1 MALAFIPMMK
11 KRWVT
16 KLKSTST
23 IRCHCEFN
31 RKIHEEDLAHRAGF
45 LTPLDPRLICSAFVN
60 SCKGQEGLD
69 TPLKQSYMK
78 NIFKLIFTSTFLFFQ
93 LAQGE
98 SLSIAEQGYF
108 FVGGEYSQNAQGQR
122 IRTQQMFVQYQK
134 PALQKYTF
142 PIVMWHGGG
151 QTGTNFLATPDG
163 REGWAT
169 YFVRQGFSV
178 YVVDQPARGRSGF
191 FSEVYGKTR
200 KPNAQAMSD
209 RFTAPKLK
217 GQYPQAQFHTQWPGA
232 GVMGDPVYDQFF
244 SSQVE
249 DIEDVN
255 SIEKLNLAA
264 GVALIEK
271 IGPSVLLTHSQ
282 SGSFG
287 WLIANARPELVK
299 GIVAIEPNGPPLYE
313 MTLERNGEDFYKD
326 GPIGRVWG
334 ISRLPLTF
342 NPPVQ
347 QPQDLKLLRQSK
359 PDGDNLVK
367 CWVQPQPARELPLL
381 KGKPILIVSSHASY
395 HVPYD
400 HCTAK
405 FLSDAGV
412 QNTYVRLPDI
422 GIKGNGHMM
431 MLEKNNLEIAQYLSQ
446 WIMSNI
452 K

>member
-1 MALAFIPMMK
+1 MK
-11 KRWVT
+11 HI
-16 KLKSTST
+16 L
-23 IRCHCEFN
+23 
-31 RKIHEEDLAHRAGF
+31 
-45 LTPLDPRLICSAFVN
+45 
-60 SCKGQEGLD
+60 
-69 TPLKQSYMK
+69 
-78 NIFKLIFTSTFLFFQ
+78 KLILATAVLSVTQ
-93 LAQGE
+93 LRAE
-98 SLSIAEQGYF
+98 PLSVAEQGYF
-108 FVGGEYSQNAQGQR
+108 FVGGEYSTNAQGQQ
-122 IRTQQMFVQYQK
+122 IRSQQMFVQFQK
-134 PALQKYTF
+134 PAVQKYPY

-191 FSEVYGKTR
+191 FGDVYGKTR

-217 GQYPQAQFHTQWPGA
+217 SQYPQAQFHTQWPGT
-232 GVMGDPVYDQFF
+232 GVSGDPIYDQFF

-255 SIEKLNLAA
+255 VIEKLNLAA

-287 WLIANARPELVK
+287 WLIANAKPELVK
-299 GIVAIEPNGPPLYE
+299 GIVAIEPNGPPFYE
-313 MTLERNGEDFYKD
+313 MALEKNGEDFYKD
-326 GPIGRVWG
+326 GPVGRVWG
-334 ISRLPLTF
+334 ITRLPLKF
-342 NPPVQ
+342 NPPANQ
-347 QPQDLKLLRQSK
+347 AQDLNLVRQAK
-359 PDGDNLVK
+359 PDAQNLVR
-367 CWVQPQPARELPLL
+367 CWVQPTPARELTQL

-431 MLEKNNLEIAQYLSQ
+431 MLEKNNLEIAKYLTTWVSEHIQ
-446 WIMSNI
+446 
-452 K
+452 

>member
-1 MALAFIPMMK
+1 MK
-11 KRWVT
+11 LFRT
-16 KLKSTST
+16 L
-23 IRCHCEFN
+23 
-31 RKIHEEDLAHRAGF
+31 
-45 LTPLDPRLICSAFVN
+45 LICAAFLSAHHI
-60 SCKGQEGLD
+60 G
-69 TPLKQSYMK
+69 
-78 NIFKLIFTSTFLFFQ
+78 
-93 LAQGE
+93 AQP
-98 SLSIAEQGYF
+98 LSIAEQGYF
-108 FVGGEYSQNAQGQR
+108 FVGGEYSKNAQGQQ
-122 IRTQQMFVQYQK
+122 IRTHQMFVQFQK
-134 PALQKYTF
+134 PVVQKYPY

-169 YFVRQGFSV
+169 YFLRQGFSV
-178 YVVDQPARGRSGF
+178 YVVDQPGRGRSGF
-191 FSEVYGKTR
+191 FTEAYGKTR

-217 GQYPQAQFHTQWPGA
+217 AQYPQAQFHTQWPGT
-232 GVMGDPVYDQFF
+232 GVSGDPIYDQFF

-255 SIEKLNLAA
+255 VIERLNLAS

-313 MTLERNGEDFYKD
+313 MSLEKEGDDFYKD
-326 GPIGRVWG
+326 GSVGRVWG
-334 ISRLPLTF
+334 ITRLPLNF
-342 NPPVQ
+342 NPPAQ
-347 QPQDLKLLRQSK
+347 QPQDLKLVRQAK
-359 PDGDNLVK
+359 PDAENLVK
-367 CWVQPQPARELPLL
+367 CWVQPSPARELPQL

-400 HCTAK
+400 HCTSK

-412 QNTYVRLPDI
+412 SNTYVRLPDV
-422 GIKGNGHMM
+422 GIMGNGHMM
-431 MLEKNNLEIAQYLSQ
+431 MLEKNNLEIAQFLIK
-446 WIMSNI
+446 WIGLNI
-452 K
+452 RQ

>member
-1 MALAFIPMMK
+1 MQRDKKPPRTTDMKQFFKCLLLSSALF
-11 KRWVT
+11 
-16 KLKSTST
+16 
-23 IRCHCEFN
+23 
-31 RKIHEEDLAHRAGF
+31 AGLLCAEP
-45 LTPLDPRLICSAFVN
+45 LT
-60 SCKGQEGLD
+60 
-69 TPLKQSYMK
+69 
-78 NIFKLIFTSTFLFFQ
+78 
-93 LAQGE
+93 
-98 SLSIAEQGYF
+98 IAEQGYF
-108 FVGGEYSQNAQGQR
+108 FVGGEYSKNAQGQQ
-122 IRTQQMFVQYQK
+122 IRSHQMFVQFQK
-134 PALQKYTF
+134 PAVQKYPY

-169 YFVRQGFSV
+169 YFVRQGFAV

-191 FSEVYGKTR
+191 FGEVYGRTR

-217 GQYPQAQFHTQWPGA
+217 AQYPQAAFHTQWPGT
-232 GVMGDPVYDQFF
+232 GVAGDPIYDQFF

-255 SIEKLNLAA
+255 VIERLNLAA
-264 GVALIEK
+264 GVALLEK

-287 WLIANARPELVK
+287 WLIADAKPEGVK
-299 GIVAIEPNGPPLYE
+299 GIVSIEPNGPPLYE
-313 MTLERNGEDFYKD
+313 MALEKEGDDFYKD
-326 GPIGRVWG
+326 GPVGRVWG
-334 ISRLPLTF
+334 ITRLPLKF
-342 NPPVQ
+342 NPPADL
-347 QPQDLKLLRQSK
+347 PQDLKLVRQTK
-359 PDGDNLVK
+359 PDAENLVK
-367 CWVQPQPARELPLL
+367 CWVQPSPARALTQL

-412 QNTYVRLPDI
+412 ANTYVRLPDI

-431 MLEKNNLEIAQYLSQ
+431 MLEKNNLEIAQFLSTWVTQ
-446 WIMSNI
+446 HIR
-452 K
+452 

>member
-1 MALAFIPMMK
+1 MKLFQKLFMSALI
-11 KRWVT
+11 
-16 KLKSTST
+16 
-23 IRCHCEFN
+23 
-31 RKIHEEDLAHRAGF
+31 
-45 LTPLDPRLICSAFVN
+45 SAALQV
-60 SCKGQEGLD
+60 GAE
-69 TPLKQSYMK
+69 P
-78 NIFKLIFTSTFLFFQ
+78 
-93 LAQGE
+93 
-98 SLSIAEQGYF
+98 LSIAEQGYF
-108 FVGGEYSQNAQGQR
+108 FVGGEYSKNAQGQQ
-122 IRTQQMFVQYQK
+122 IRTNQMFVQYQK
-134 PALQKYTF
+134 PAVQKY
-142 PIVMWHGGG
+142 PYPVVMWHGGG

-169 YFVRQGFSV
+169 YFLRQGFSV

-191 FSEVYGKTR
+191 FTDVYGKTR

-209 RFTAPKLK
+209 RFTAPQLK
-217 GQYPQAQFHTQWPGA
+217 AQYPQAQFHTQWPGS
-232 GVMGDPVYDQFF
+232 GVAGDPIYDQFF

-255 SIEKLNLAA
+255 VIEKLNLAA

-287 WLIANARPELVK
+287 WLIANAKPELVK

-313 MTLERNGEDFYKD
+313 MNLEKEGEDFYKD

-334 ISRLPLTF
+334 ITRLPLKF
-342 NPPVQ
+342 NPPAQ
-347 QPQDLKLLRQSK
+347 EAQDLKLVRQAK
-359 PDGDNLVK
+359 PDAQNLVR
-367 CWVQPQPARELPLL
+367 CWVQPTPARELTQL

-400 HCTAK
+400 HCTSK

-412 QNTYVRLPDI
+412 SNTYVRLPDV

-431 MLEKNNLEIAQYLSQ
+431 MLEKNNLEIAQFLTN
-446 WIMSNI
+446 WITGHI
-452 K
+452 Q

>member
-1 MALAFIPMMK
+1 MK
-11 KRWVT
+11 YI
-16 KLKSTST
+16 L
-23 IRCHCEFN
+23 
-31 RKIHEEDLAHRAGF
+31 
-45 LTPLDPRLICSAFVN
+45 
-60 SCKGQEGLD
+60 
-69 TPLKQSYMK
+69 
-78 NIFKLIFTSTFLFFQ
+78 KLILATAVLSVTQ
-93 LAQGE
+93 LRAE
-98 SLSIAEQGYF
+98 PLSVAEQGYF
-108 FVGGEYSQNAQGQR
+108 FVGGEYSTNAQGQQ
-122 IRTQQMFVQYQK
+122 IRSQQMFVQFQK
-134 PALQKYTF
+134 PAVQKYPY

-191 FSEVYGKTR
+191 FGDVYGKTR

-217 GQYPQAQFHTQWPGA
+217 SQYPQAQFHTQWPGT
-232 GVMGDPVYDQFF
+232 GVSGDPIYDQFF

-255 SIEKLNLAA
+255 VIEKLNLAA

-287 WLIANARPELVK
+287 WLIANAKPELVK

-313 MTLERNGEDFYKD
+313 MALEKNGEDFYKD
-326 GPIGRVWG
+326 GPVGRVWG
-334 ISRLPLTF
+334 ITRLPLKF
-342 NPPVQ
+342 NPPANQ
-347 QPQDLKLLRQSK
+347 AQDLNLVRQAK
-359 PDGDNLVK
+359 PDAQNLVR
-367 CWVQPQPARELPLL
+367 CWVQPTPARELTQL

-431 MLEKNNLEIAQYLSQ
+431 MLEKNNLEIAKYLTTWVSEHIQ
-446 WIMSNI
+446 
-452 K
+452 

>member
-1 MALAFIPMMK
+1 MK
-11 KRWVT
+11 HI
-16 KLKSTST
+16 L
-23 IRCHCEFN
+23 
-31 RKIHEEDLAHRAGF
+31 
-45 LTPLDPRLICSAFVN
+45 
-60 SCKGQEGLD
+60 
-69 TPLKQSYMK
+69 
-78 NIFKLIFTSTFLFFQ
+78 KLILATAVLSVTQ
-93 LAQGE
+93 LRAE
-98 SLSIAEQGYF
+98 PLSVAEQGYF
-108 FVGGEYSQNAQGQR
+108 FVGGEYSTNAQGQQ
-122 IRTQQMFVQYQK
+122 IRSQQMFVQFQK
-134 PALQKYTF
+134 PAVQKYPY

-191 FSEVYGKTR
+191 FGDVYGKTR

-217 GQYPQAQFHTQWPGA
+217 SQYPQAQFHTQWPGT
-232 GVMGDPVYDQFF
+232 GVSGDPIYDQFF

-255 SIEKLNLAA
+255 VIEKLNLAA

-287 WLIANARPELVK
+287 WLIANAKPELVK

-313 MTLERNGEDFYKD
+313 MALEKNGEDFYKD
-326 GPIGRVWG
+326 GPVGRVWG
-334 ISRLPLTF
+334 ITRLPLKF
-342 NPPVQ
+342 NPPANQ
-347 QPQDLKLLRQSK
+347 AQDLNLVRQAK
-359 PDGDNLVK
+359 PDAQNLVR
-367 CWVQPQPARELPLL
+367 CWVQPTPARELTQL

-431 MLEKNNLEIAQYLSQ
+431 MLEKNNLEIAKYLTTWVSEHIQ
-446 WIMSNI
+446 
-452 K
+452 

>member
-1 MALAFIPMMK
+1 
-11 KRWVT
+11 
-16 KLKSTST
+16 
-23 IRCHCEFN
+23 
-31 RKIHEEDLAHRAGF
+31 
-45 LTPLDPRLICSAFVN
+45 
-60 SCKGQEGLD
+60 
-69 TPLKQSYMK
+69 MK
-78 NIFKLIFTSTFLFFQ
+78 NIHKLILET
-93 LAQGE
+93 AV
-98 SLSIAEQGYF
+98 LSVTALRAEPLSVAEQGYF
-108 FVGGEYSQNAQGQR
+108 FVGGEYSTNAQGQQ
-122 IRTQQMFVQYQK
+122 IRSQQMFVQFQK
-134 PALQKYTF
+134 PAVQKYPY

-191 FSEVYGKTR
+191 FGDVYGKTR

-217 GQYPQAQFHTQWPGA
+217 SQYPQAQFHTQWPGT
-232 GVMGDPVYDQFF
+232 GVSGDPIYDQFF

-255 SIEKLNLAA
+255 VIEKLNLAA

-287 WLIANARPELVK
+287 WLIANAKPELVK

-313 MTLERNGEDFYKD
+313 MALEKNGEDFYKD
-326 GPIGRVWG
+326 GPVGRVWG
-334 ISRLPLTF
+334 ITRLPLKF
-342 NPPVQ
+342 NPPANQ
-347 QPQDLKLLRQSK
+347 AQDLNLVRQAK
-359 PDGDNLVK
+359 PDAQNLVR
-367 CWVQPQPARELPLL
+367 CWVQPTPARELTQL

-431 MLEKNNLEIAQYLSQ
+431 MLEKNNLEIAKYLTTWVSEHIQ
-446 WIMSNI
+446 
-452 K
+452 